1 MIKAADLILLF
12 LQALAAGWGY
22 IWGKSGQVW
31 TQANQAAATRA
42 MTVKY
47 GSKWIGKIVADCSG
61 LFVWAFKQLGFKI
74 YHGSNTIFN
83 KYCSTTGPLAG
94 EVRIRRGAAVF
105 QNTNGKRGHIG
116 LYVGGGMCVEEHG
129 TQAGIIKS
137 PLATWDEWGE
147 LKDVDYTAE
156 IWETFDIIPADTLTK
171 GAKGELV
178 KWLQRG
184 LIEAG
189 YDVGSSGA
197 DGIFGS
203 GTLSALR
210 AFQSDKGL
218 TPDGKAGKKTMA
230 AIKAI
235 LEDDE
240 DGEDKPEEA
249 PLPQSP
255 DGDSSLGEGA
265 NTPQEPAKDW
275 DTLSLEEKVEDLN
288 ERLKRQEGGT
298 SDA

>member
-1 MIKAADLILLF
+1 MIKAIDLVLLF
-12 LQALAAGWGY
+12 LQALAEGWGY

-31 TQANQAAATRA
+31 TQANQSAATRA

-61 LFVWAFKQLGFKI
+61 LFVWAFKKLGFKI

-94 EVRIRRGAAVF
+94 EVRIRRGTAVF

-137 PLATWDEWGE
+137 PLSTWDEWGE
-147 LKDVDYTAE
+147 LKDVDYTDE
-156 IWETFDIIPADTLTK
+156 IWETFDIIPADTLSK

-184 LIEAG
+184 LVEAG
-189 YDVGSSGA
+189 YDVGKSKDGSPLIDGIYGA
-197 DGIFGS
+197 D
-203 GTLSALR
+203 TVSAVR

-249 PLPQSP
+249 PAEAP
-255 DGDSSLGEGA
+255 DE
-265 NTPQEPAKDW
+265 PQEAPDTW
-275 DTLSLEEKVEDLN
+275 DTLTLAEKVENLN
-288 ERLKRQEGGT
+288 ERLKRQEGGIH
-298 SDA
+298 DA

>member
-1 MIKAADLILLF
+1 MIKAIDLVLLL
-12 LQALAAGWGY
+12 LQALAEGWGY

-61 LFVWAFKQLGFKI
+61 LFVWAFKKLGFKI

-94 EVRIRRGAAVF
+94 EVRIRRGTAVF

-129 TQAGIIKS
+129 TKAGIIKS
-137 PLATWDEWGE
+137 PLSTWDEWGE
-147 LKDVDYTAE
+147 LKDVDYTDE
-156 IWETFDIIPADTLTK
+156 IWETFDIIPADTLSK

-184 LIEAG
+184 LVEAG
-189 YDVGSSGA
+189 YDVGKEKDGSPLI
-197 DGIFGS
+197 DGIY
-203 GTLSALR
+203 GTDTVSAVR

-218 TPDGKAGKKTMA
+218 DPDGKAGKKTMA

-249 PLPQSP
+249 PAEAP
-255 DGDSSLGEGA
+255 DE
-265 NTPQEPAKDW
+265 PQEAPDTW
-275 DTLSLEEKVEDLN
+275 DTLTLAEKVENLN
-288 ERLKRQEGGT
+288 ERLKRQEGGK
-298 SDA
+298 ANG

>member
-1 MIKAADLILLF
+1 MIKAIDLVLLL
-12 LQALAAGWGY
+12 LQALAEGWGY

-61 LFVWAFKQLGFKI
+61 LFVWAFKKLGFKI

-94 EVRIRRGAAVF
+94 EVRIRRGTAVF

-129 TQAGIIKS
+129 THAGIIKS
-137 PLATWDEWGE
+137 PLSTWDEWGE
-147 LKDVDYTAE
+147 LKDVDYTDE
-156 IWETFDIIPADTLTK
+156 IWETFDIIPADTLSK

-184 LIEAG
+184 LVEAG
-189 YDVGSSGA
+189 YDVGKEKDGSPLI
-197 DGIFGS
+197 DGIY
-203 GTLSALR
+203 GTDTVSAVR
-210 AFQSDKGL
+210 AFQHDHGL
-218 TPDGKAGKKTMA
+218 APDGKVGKKTWT
-230 AIKAI
+230 AIKSLIA
-235 LEDDE
+235 DDE
-240 DGEDKPEEA
+240 PDEDTEVDFDELVDP
-249 PLPQSP
+249 
-255 DGDSSLGEGA
+255 
-265 NTPQEPAKDW
+265 W
-275 DTLSLEEKVEDLN
+275 DEMTLEQKVEDLHQW
-288 ERLKRQEGGT
+288 RLSMMRGGE
-298 SDA
+298 SNG

>member
-1 MIKAADLILLF
+1 MIKAIDLVLLL
-12 LQALAAGWGY
+12 LQALAEGWGY

-61 LFVWAFKQLGFKI
+61 LFVWAFKKLGFKI

-94 EVRIRRGAAVF
+94 EVRIRRGTAVF

-137 PLATWDEWGE
+137 PLSTWDEWGE
-147 LKDVDYTAE
+147 LKDVDYTDE
-156 IWETFDIIPADTLTK
+156 IWETFDIIPADTLSK
-171 GAKGELV
+171 GAKGEIV

-184 LIEAG
+184 LVEAG
-189 YDVGSSGA
+189 YDVGKEKDGSPLI
-197 DGIFGS
+197 DGIY
-203 GTLSALR
+203 GTDTVSAVR
-210 AFQSDKGL
+210 AFQHDHGL
-218 TPDGKAGKKTMA
+218 TPDGKVGKKTWT
-230 AIKAI
+230 AIKSLIA
-235 LEDDE
+235 DDE
-240 DGEDKPEEA
+240 PDEDTEVDFDELVDP
-249 PLPQSP
+249 
-255 DGDSSLGEGA
+255 
-265 NTPQEPAKDW
+265 W
-275 DTLSLEEKVEDLN
+275 DEMTLEQKVEDLHQW
-288 ERLKRQEGGT
+288 RLSMMRGGE
-298 SDA
+298 SNG

>member
-1 MIKAADLILLF
+1 MIKAIDLVLLL
-12 LQALAAGWGY
+12 LQALAEGWGY

-61 LFVWAFKQLGFKI
+61 LFVWAFKKLGFKI

-94 EVRIRRGAAVF
+94 EVRIRRGTAVF

-137 PLATWDEWGE
+137 PLSTWDEWGE
-147 LKDVDYTAE
+147 LKDVDYTDE
-156 IWETFDIIPADTLTK
+156 IWETFDIIPADTISK

-184 LIEAG
+184 LVEAG
-189 YDVGSSGA
+189 YDVGKEKDGSPLI
-197 DGIFGS
+197 DGIY
-203 GTLSALR
+203 GTDTVSAVR

-218 TPDGKAGKKTMA
+218 APDGKAGKKTMA

-249 PLPQSP
+249 PAEAPDEPQESP
-255 DGDSSLGEGA
+255 D
-265 NTPQEPAKDW
+265 TW
-275 DTLSLEEKVEDLN
+275 DTLTLAEKVENLN
-288 ERLKRQEGGT
+288 ERLKRQEGGKT
-298 SDA
+298 NG